1 MNIAVAG
8 LWHLGSVTAACLAAQ
23 GHTVVGYD
31 RDPETV
37 KRLAAGHPPVA
48 EPGLP
53 ALTAQGIKAARLSF
67 SADPGCVSSAEVL
80 WVCYDTP
87 VDEEDRADI
96 DFVVREVRALFAHLR
111 PGTRVLVSAQLPV
124 GSVRRLED
132 LLAADRPGFD
142 AGFVS
147 VPENLRLG
155 RAIEVFTRPERIV
168 VGVRRPADRALLDE
182 LLSPLCPNL
191 IWMRVESAEM
201 TKHAINAFLA
211 TSVTFINEIAALC
224 EQVGAD
230 AGEVELGLKSDQR
243 IGSRAYLKAGPAFF
257 GGTLARDIAYLTGM
271 GRRFALPCPLFH
283 GVDESNAR
291 HKEWPRRRLAELL
304 GDLSNKHIAV
314 LGLTYKPGTDT
325 LRRSEAVELCRWLHQ
340 QGARATAYDPA
351 VRTLP
356 TDLQGVLTLCG
367 SPAEAAAGAHALYL
381 ATPWPEFAD
390 LDGAAL
396 VRAMAQPIVLDPGRV
411 LKRPPQGAGIRYL
424 TVGSP
429 A

>member
-8 LWHLGSVTAACLAAQ
+8 LWHLGSVTAACLAGK

-31 RDPETV
+31 RDQGTV
-37 KRLAAGHPPVA
+37 KQLAAGLPPVA
-48 EPGLP
+48 EPGLA
-53 ALTAQGIKAARLSF
+53 ALVAEGIKAGRLSF
-67 SADPGCVSSAEVL
+67 STDPRTVSTAELL

-96 DFVVREVRALFAHLR
+96 DFVVREVRALFENLR
-111 PGTRVLVSAQLPV
+111 NGVRILVSSQLPV
-124 GSVRRLED
+124 GSVRRLEQ
-132 LLAADRPGFD
+132 LLEADRPGLA
-142 AGFVS
+142 AGFAS

-168 VGVRRPADRALLDE
+168 VGVRRPADRAMLNE
-182 LLSPLCPNL
+182 LLSPLCTNL
-191 IWMRVESAEM
+191 IWMTVESAEM

-211 TSVTFINEIAALC
+211 TSVAFANEIAGLC

-230 AGEVELGLKSDQR
+230 ASEVEQGLKSDLR
-243 IGSRAYLKAGPAFF
+243 IGPRAYLKAGPAFF
-257 GGTLARDIAYLTGM
+257 GGTLARDISYLTGM
-271 GRRFALPCPLFH
+271 GKRFALPCPLFN
-283 GVDESNAR
+283 GVHESNAR
-291 HKEWPRRRLAELL
+291 HKEWPRRRLRELL
-304 GDLSNKHIAV
+304 GDLKDKRIAV

-340 QGARATAYDPA
+340 QGARPMAYDPA
-351 VRTLP
+351 VRSLP
-356 TDLQGVLTLCG
+356 ADLNGVLTLCG
-367 SPAEAAAGAHALYL
+367 SPADAARGAQALYL

-390 LDGAAL
+390 LDGTAL
-396 VRAMAQPIVLDPGRV
+396 AGMMAQPILLDPGRV
-411 LKRPPQGAGIRYL
+411 LKRAPQGGGIRYL

>member
-1 MNIAVAG
+1 MKIAVAG
-8 LWHLGSVTAACLAAQ
+8 LWHLGSVTAACLAGQ

-31 RDPETV
+31 RDEETV
-37 KRLAAGHPPVA
+37 KRLAAGLPPVA
-48 EPGLP
+48 EPGL
-53 ALTAQGIKAARLSF
+53 AELVAEGMKAGRLSF
-67 SADPGCVSSAEVL
+67 TTDSRTVSTAELL

-96 DFVVREVRALFAHLR
+96 EFVVREVRALFAHLR
-111 PGTRVLVSAQLPV
+111 AGVRVLVSSQLPV
-124 GSVRRLED
+124 GSVRRLEQ
-132 LLAADRPGFD
+132 LLEADRPGLA
-142 AGFVS
+142 AGFAS

-168 VGVRRPADRALLDE
+168 VGVRRPADRALLNE
-182 LLSPLCPNL
+182 LLAPLCANL
-191 IWMRVESAEM
+191 IWMTVESAEM

-211 TSVTFINEIAALC
+211 TSVAFINEIAGLC
-224 EQVGAD
+224 EQVGAE
-230 AGEVELGLKSDQR
+230 AGEVEQGLKSDLR
-243 IGSRAYLKAGPAFF
+243 IGPRAYLKAGPAFF

-271 GRRFALPCPLFH
+271 GQRFALPCPLFN
-283 GVDESNAR
+283 GVDESNTR
-291 HKEWPRRRLAELL
+291 HKEWPRRRLRELL
-304 GDLSNKHIAV
+304 GDLKDKRIAV

-340 QGARATAYDPA
+340 QGARPMAYDPA
-351 VRTLP
+351 VRSLP
-356 TDLQGVLTLCG
+356 ADLDGVLTLCG
-367 SPAEAAAGAHALYL
+367 SPAAAAQGAQALYL

-396 VRAMAQPIVLDPGRV
+396 ARTMAQPILLDPGRV
-411 LKRPPQGAGIRYL
+411 LKRAPQGGGIRYL